1 MGKFYIEKQT
11 AHAIGEDL
19 PGGCFLVHA
28 GSTVMAPG
36 TPIEKRESDLTA
48 ELQKNGILVAH
59 GKDRLRFSRDHIFS
73 SRAEAAGVVIDG
85 NANGSN
91 QWRFPETGKTIT
103 ASK

>member
-19 PGGCFLVHA
+19 PGGGFLVHA

-36 TPIEKRESDLTA
+36 TPLEKREGDLSK
-48 ELQKNGILVAH
+48 ELKRFGILVEH
-59 GKDRLRFSRDHIFS
+59 GDDRLRFSKDHVFS
-73 SRAEAAGVVIDG
+73 SRAEAAGVIIDG

-91 QWRFPETGKTIT
+91 QWRYPHTGKTIT